1 MQPLPPPRDGFD
13 LSSFCS
19 SATTSSKLRANSVR
33 SGTVLK
39 SRSWTAARVR
49 VYQLRARR
57 LADQSSAGVGR
68 ASLTQ
73 LVPYCHELTHR
84 AHHLRRE
91 RLTIVSGIGNFVVEA
106 DILATRRSEV
116 LLEEPLEL
124 FGRTYDLCA
133 GGR

>member
-1 MQPLPPPRDGFD
+1 M
-13 LSSFCS
+13 
-19 SATTSSKLRANSVR
+19 R

>member
-1 MQPLPPPRDGFD
+1 M
-13 LSSFCS
+13 
-19 SATTSSKLRANSVR
+19 R

-39 SRSWTAARVR
+39 SRSWTAARVH

-91 RLTIVSGIGNFVVEA
+91 RLTIVSGIGNLVVEA

>member
-1 MQPLPPPRDGFD
+1 MFINCARG
-13 LSSFCS
+13 
-19 SATTSSKLRANSVR
+19 
-33 SGTVLK
+33 G
-39 SRSWTAARVR
+39 SRTKAARAWAVR
-49 VYQLRARR
+49 VSPNLFRI
-57 LADQSSAGVGR
+57 D
-68 ASLTQ
+68 
-73 LVPYCHELTHR
+73 ELTHR